1 MKRKKWEL
9 VCDGKLAERM
19 EVYEIDAE
27 YSAQQLSKWA
37 PLLKV
42 QLYEIGPIGAVMVS
56 TWRKGKKVK
65 V

>member
-9 VCDGKLAERM
+9 VCDGKLAEHM

-37 PLLKV
+37 PLLTV
-42 QLYEIGPIGAVMVS
+42 ELYEVLDLGAKLDS

-65 V
+65 P

>member
-9 VCDGKLAERM
+9 VCEGKLAERM
-19 EVYEIDAE
+19 EVCEIDAE

-37 PLLKV
+37 PLLTV
-42 QLYEIGPIGAVMVS
+42 ELFEVLDLGAKLMS

-65 V
+65 A

>member
-9 VCDGKLAERM
+9 VCESKLAERM
-19 EVYEIDAE
+19 EVYKIDAE

-37 PLLKV
+37 PLLTV
-42 QLYEIGPIGAVMVS
+42 ELYEVVELGAKLVS
-56 TWRKGKKVK
+56 TWRKGKRVK